1 MKKDEELWQV
11 EFEQHKQVAA
21 GAPTKGTVV
30 KSYSCSWER
39 LAKWAFTRP

>member
-21 GAPTKGTVV
+21 GAPTGVPVGKG
-30 KSYSCSWER
+30 YSCSLGR
-39 LAKWAFTRP
+39 LAKYSLTRP